1 MNLRLSQN
9 QDNFG
14 GAGLRARRNH
24 GRPGTAAPPNRRIGR
39 AVHADAGGHGPPY
52 EKSRS
57 GLRPPLGLGLWTFH
71 DSPPHPN
78 PLHPQTGGEGEKE
91 ELFRTGKPFF

>member
-1 MNLRLSQN
+1 MNLRISQN

-24 GRPGTAAPPNRRIGR
+24 GRPGTAALPNRRIGR

-57 GLRPPLGLGLWTFH
+57 GHRPPLSGAGFEAKQNLA
-71 DSPPHPN
+71 
-78 PLHPQTGGEGEKE
+78 
-91 ELFRTGKPFF
+91 GKPCRAGTARR